1 MFATEL
7 KERTDRHIVEAGGA
21 LAFGFCSVCCSI
33 YSSGGF
39 IMLKRIFAALLTIL
53 SIVGATATLTACNTM
68 EGAGQDI
75 QRAGG
80 ALENKANE
88 NK

>member
-1 MFATEL
+1 MNVLIGTLWKSVVHKHSAFAPFVVPFTL
-7 KERTDRHIVEAGGA
+7 AGG
-21 LAFGFCSVCCSI
+21 
-33 YSSGGF
+33 
-39 IMLKRIFAALLTIL
+39 IMLKRIFVALLTIL
-53 SIVGATATLTACNTM
+53 SIVGGTATLTACNTM

>member
-1 MFATEL
+1 MNVLIGTLWKSVVHKHSAFAPCVVPFTL
-7 KERTDRHIVEAGGA
+7 GG
-21 LAFGFCSVCCSI
+21 G
-33 YSSGGF
+33 
-39 IMLKRIFAALLTIL
+39 IMLKRIFVALLTIL

>member
-1 MFATEL
+1 
-7 KERTDRHIVEAGGA
+7 
-21 LAFGFCSVCCSI
+21 
-33 YSSGGF
+33 
-39 IMLKRIFAALLTIL
+39 MLKRIFVALLTIL

>member
-1 MFATEL
+1 
-7 KERTDRHIVEAGGA
+7 
-21 LAFGFCSVCCSI
+21 
-33 YSSGGF
+33 
-39 IMLKRIFAALLTIL
+39 MLKRTFVALLTIL
-53 SIVGATATLTACNTM
+53 SIVGATAMLTACNTM